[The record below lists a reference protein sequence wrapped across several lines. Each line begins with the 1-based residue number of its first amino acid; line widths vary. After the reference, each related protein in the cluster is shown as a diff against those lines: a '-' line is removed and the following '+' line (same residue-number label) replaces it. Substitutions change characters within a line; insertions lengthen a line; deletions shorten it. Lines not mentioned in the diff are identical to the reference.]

1 VNGASTAAEAER
13 VVLGYELVGSGPEGV
28 IVFNDWLAD
37 CTSWKPMHLYLDK
50 EAFTYAF
57 VDIRGYGRSIDIPG
71 AHTSTQAALDAF
83 AVADHLGW
91 ERFHI
96 IGFSMTGMVVER
108 MVLIDPARI
117 KSEIAVGPVSAA
129 AVKMEPERRAFF
141 EKTLV
146 DDDAVRELAARI
158 TDHRLTK
165 EWSEHKLML
174 ARTTRDHA
182 AVREYLDM
190 WTLDDFSAEMAA
202 ARPETPLL
210 VVAGEWDQKS
220 FLEDDMKSTFMAWH
234 PNAEL
239 VVIRNCGHC
248 PMQET
253 PIYLATLVEA
263 FMRRHAAA
271 PVPAGG

>member
-1 VNGASTAAEAER
+1 M
-13 VVLGYELVGSGPEGV
+13 VLGYELVGVGPESV

-37 CTSWKPMHLYLDK
+37 CTSWKPMHLYLDTK
-50 EAFTYAF
+50 AFTYAF
-57 VDIRGYGRSIDIPG
+57 VDLRGYGRSIAIPG
-71 AHTSTQAALDAF
+71 EHTAKEAAIDAY
-83 AVADHLGW
+83 AVADSLCW
-91 ERFHI
+91 DKFHI

-108 MVLIDPARI
+108 MVLMNSARI
-117 KSEIAVGPVSAA
+117 KCEIAIGPVSAA
-129 AVKMEPERRAFF
+129 AVKMDAERRAFF
-141 EKTLV
+141 ERTIT

-165 EWSEHKLML
+165 EWSEHKLIL

-182 AVREYLDM
+182 AVRDYLDM
-190 WTLDDFSAEMAA
+190 WTLDDFSDEVKA

-210 VVAGEWDQKS
+210 VIAGEWDQPS
-220 FLEDDMKSTFMAWH
+220 FLEDTMRETFMAWH

-253 PIYLATLVEA
+253 PIYLATLCEN
-263 FMRRHAAA
+263 FMRQN
-271 PVPAGG
+271 AG

>member
-1 VNGASTAAEAER
+1 M
-13 VVLGYELVGSGPEGV
+13 VLGYELVGVGPEGV

-37 CTSWKPMHLYLDK
+37 CTSWKPMHLYLDTK
-50 EAFTYAF
+50 AFTYAF
-57 VDIRGYGRSIDIPG
+57 VDLRGYGRSIAIPG
-71 AHTSTQAALDAF
+71 EHIAKEAATDAY
-83 AVADHLGW
+83 AVADSLGW
-91 ERFHI
+91 DKFHI

-108 MVLIDPARI
+108 MVLMDSARI
-117 KSEIAVGPVSAA
+117 KCEIAIGPVSAA
-129 AVKMEPERRAFF
+129 AVKMDAERRAFF
-141 EKTLV
+141 ERTII

-182 AVREYLDM
+182 AVRDYLDM
-190 WTLDDFSAEMAA
+190 WTLDDFSDEVKA

-210 VVAGEWDQKS
+210 VIAGEWDQPS
-220 FLEDDMKSTFMAWH
+220 CLEDTMRETFMAWH

-253 PIYLATLVEA
+253 PIYLATLCEN
-263 FMRRHAAA
+263 FMRQN
-271 PVPAGG
+271 AG